1 MEVVAEL
8 SGDDEEGEEE
18 LLLHVVPCAG
28 VSKHRTDEVDG
39 ALYEF

>member
-8 SGDDEEGEEE
+8 LVGDEEGEEK

-28 VSKHRTDEVDG
+28 ISKHRTDEVDG
-39 ALYEF
+39 ALYKL